1 MLKRE
6 HQRIRA
12 ASRAQESWKSDM
24 RKEEEEHM
32 PGWNNGGGSVL
43 YPSFLAPLAKNI

>member
-24 RKEEEEHM
+24 GKEEEEHM
-32 PGWNNGGGSVL
+32 PGWNSGCGSVFHL
-43 YPSFLAPLAKNI
+43 SFRMSKKKDL

>member
-12 ASRAQESWKSDM
+12 ASRVQESWKSDM
-24 RKEEEEHM
+24 GKEEEKHM
-32 PGWNNGGGSVL
+32 PGWNSSCGSVL
-43 YPSFLAPLAKNI
+43 YPSFLAPLAINI